1 MRSETFFTLEDLVYL
16 GKIELGEILDS
27 LKFCGECLD
36 LWVSIAHQLLDNCQR
51 LLSLVKLSPEISC
64 FRESL
69 TGVNNTP
76 GSLDLPTVKS
86 LLGLVEP
93 IVQLL

>member
-1 MRSETFFTLEDLVYL
+1 MLEAPIYL
-16 GKIELGEILDS
+16 GKIELREIFDS
-27 LKFCGECLD
+27 LKFGRECLD
-36 LWVSIAHQLLDNCQR
+36 LWVRVAHQLLDNCQR
-51 LLSLVKLSPEISC
+51 FLSLVKLGPEISG

-69 TGVNNTP
+69 TSVYNTA

-86 LLGLVEP
+86 LLGLIEP